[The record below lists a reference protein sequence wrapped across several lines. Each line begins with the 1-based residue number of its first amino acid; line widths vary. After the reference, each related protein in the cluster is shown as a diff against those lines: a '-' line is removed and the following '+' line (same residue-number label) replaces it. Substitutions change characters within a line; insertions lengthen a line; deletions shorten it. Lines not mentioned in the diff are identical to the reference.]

1 MASKKRVDSPE
12 QEVPTN
18 EKTGSVIPVFD
29 FIFGLLD
36 RIFKNAD
43 GSVMA
48 ARVAVLVV
56 LFIMALI
63 WFKGEAWA
71 QIYKQ
76 SRFETYAEIISI
88 DKDKRFDT
96 TVLEQLQI
104 VHVSSNADFSA
115 VYNFR
120 PKNFNYFV
128 DMTAYEGKLPETIDP
143 KNLGGFPIDKTSEEY
158 QKHLAGANYESSVNF
173 VYLPTTQ
180 DENSIKFMYSC
191 PYFNLDNV
199 YSGAVAMYWY
209 ETPKYSKERLQTIC
223 GQASRAIGRTR

>member
-1 MASKKRVDSPE
+1 MSKNQKPE
-12 QEVPTN
+12 SSCKED
-18 EKTGSVIPVFD
+18 KSSVTLPVFD

-36 RIFKNAD
+36 RIFKD
-43 GSVMA
+43 GATGKVMA
-48 ARVAVLVV
+48 SRVMVIIV

-63 WFKGEAWA
+63 WFKGESWA
-71 QIYKQ
+71 HIYKQ
-76 SRFETYAEIISI
+76 SRFETYAEVISV
-88 DKDKRFDT
+88 DKDKRFEST
-96 TVLEQLQI
+96 ALEQLQI

-128 DMTAYEGKLPETIDP
+128 DMSAYEGKLPDTIDP

-158 QKHLAGANYESSVNF
+158 QKHLTGANYISKTDF
-173 VYLPTTQ
+173 VYLPTVY

-199 YSGAVAMYWY
+199 YSGTVAMYWY
-209 ETPKYSKERLQTIC
+209 VNPKYAESRLQAIC